1 MAFTWD
7 VFVMAA
13 GFGFIYG
20 FLLQKADFCFVASIR
35 DWISVRDNRILIGVI
50 VLIATALL
58 GWGFALT
65 FGAAD
70 ISRIWTVPFGGA
82 NLLGGLLF
90 GIGMTIAGGCGSGT
104 LYRCGMG
111 YAQFWIVLLC
121 AIIGNLLFAFIY
133 DPWARDYVLEP
144 ITVAENGYTLFS
156 LPLPYWL
163 LPVLIVAA
171 IIALAVRRFGW
182 QGFVNGV
189 KGTFTDWQGNPF
201 KQSHWDVR
209 FVALLMGIAATAQF
223 ILMSNVSITGPETRI
238 GGLLLATLFGD
249 DAVYNNT
256 YLNGLFAQFP
266 KLGLG
271 PEEILI
277 IFLIIGSFV
286 SALASG
292 SFKIRIPRTSRLPY
306 AIGGGLLMGISSRI
320 APGCNIANVISGV
333 GGLSISS
340 VLVIIGMMIGIYLV
354 VAFVFKMPMLLFQ
367 RMDDD
372 GGFGQGM

>member
-7 VFVMAA
+7 VFLLAA
-13 GFGFIYG
+13 LFGFIYG

-35 DWISVRDNRILIGVI
+35 DWISVRDTRILYGVI
-50 VLIATALL
+50 VLIVTALL

-70 ISRIWTVPFGGA
+70 VSRIWTVPFGGA
-82 NLLGGLLF
+82 NLLGGILF

-121 AIIGNLLFAFIY
+121 AIVGNLVFAFIY
-133 DPWARDYVLEP
+133 DPWARDYVLGP
-144 ITVAENGYTLFS
+144 ITVSESGYTLFS

-163 LPVLIVAA
+163 LPLLIAVT
-171 IIALAVRRFGW
+171 IGALAIRRFGW
-182 QGFVNGV
+182 QGMVNGV
-189 KGTFTDWQGNPF
+189 KEMFTDWQGNPF
-201 KQSHWDVR
+201 RQSHWDVR
-209 FVALLMGIAATAQF
+209 FVALLFGIIATIQF
-223 ILMSNVSITGPETRI
+223 IFMSNVSITGPETRV
-238 GGLLLATLFGD
+238 GGLLLAALLGD

-266 KLGLG
+266 ALGLG

-277 IFLIIGSFV
+277 VSLIFGAFV
-286 SALASG
+286 SALLG
-292 SFKIRIPRTSRLPY
+292 GNFKIRIPRASRLPY
-306 AIGGGLLMGISSRI
+306 AIGGGLLMGVSSRI
-320 APGCNIANVISGV
+320 APGCNIANVIAGV

-340 VLVIIGMMIGIYLV
+340 LVVIIGMMIGIYIV
-354 VAFVFKMPMLLFQ
+354 VAYVFKMPMLLFH
-367 RMDDD
+367 RESDD
-372 GGFGQGM
+372 GGMGM